1 MTWNR
6 GGLARQARR
15 LQRLD
20 HTLERH
26 IGVRE
31 GIQGD
36 LLHLRQ
42 QVAETGIRRE
52 VRPQGQG
59 IEEAADQPGELSS
72 PPVSRRHTHDDV
84 LLSRVAVE
92 QHHEGGE
99 KRGEERRAMPAA
111 ELPQPG
117 GCPHWQAATLD
128 RTQSGDRRPIAI
140 SRQGQGRR
148 RVPQPAAPVRK
159 LLLKQGPGQPPALPE
174 GEVSVLARE
183 VGQRRGP
190 AGRESGVQSRQLA
203 QKERLRPHVEGDVVY
218 DDQQRVLLRSDAKER
233 GSQQRIPGP
242 G

>member
-1 MTWNR
+1 MTWNSGR
-6 GGLARQARR
+6 VARQAHR

-36 LLHLRQ
+36 LLHLGQ

-72 PPVSRRHTHDDV
+72 PPVSRRHTHDDI

-117 GCPHWQAATLD
+117 GRRQRQARNARPH
-128 RTQSGDRRPIAI
+128 
-140 SRQGQGRR
+140 
-148 RVPQPAAPVRK
+148 PVRWRSPADRDRPA
-159 LLLKQGPGQPPALPE
+159 GPGQA
-174 GEVSVLARE
+174 ARPRN
-183 VGQRRGP
+183 RR
-190 AGRESGVQSRQLA
+190 RQ
-203 QKERLRPHVEGDVVY
+203 
-218 DDQQRVLLRSDAKER
+218 
-233 GSQQRIPGP
+233 
-242 G
+242 